1 MKTIL
6 VLDAMGVIYR
16 SCDDVAELL
25 IPYVKE
31 RNIEATDDSIRDAY
45 IRCSLGEMPASKFW
59 SDLNVN
65 GKFEDEYLHKHH
77 LTDGL
82 IEWLIAFGSK
92 ISIVCL
98 SNDVSSWSKKLR
110 SRFGLEEYIK
120 DWYIS
125 GDLGCRK
132 PDERIYQAVEEKQGK
147 AIQYVFLDDNPK
159 NVRKAIELGWDA
171 FLFVQNS
178 GIPTDADGLKIIKS
192 LNEIEKTIKALPNKR

>member
-31 RNIEATDDSIRDAY
+31 MSVTATDDSIRNAY
-45 IRCSLGEMPASKFW
+45 IQCSLGEMPASKFW

-65 GKFEDEYLHKHH
+65 KKFEDEYLLKHQ

-82 IEWLIAFGSK
+82 IEWLIAFASK
-92 ISIVCL
+92 MPIVCL

-132 PDERIYQAVEEKQGK
+132 PDERIYKAVEENQGK
-147 AIQYVFLDDNPK
+147 VNQYVFLDDNPK

-178 GIPTDADGLKIIKS
+178 GVPTDADGLKVIKS
-192 LNEIEKTIKALPNKR
+192 FKEIEKTIKALPNRQ